1 MSLFGLLCSTEFTP
15 FCGLRKERME
25 KQIDDTRAREKSQR
39 DSQREMQVLC
49 QPGAQEPSTSQCV
62 DFWEG

>member
-1 MSLFGLLCSTEFTP
+1 MSLFALVCSTEFTP
-15 FCGLRKERME
+15 FRGLRKERME

-49 QPGAQEPSTSQCV
+49 PTRGTRAINFAVC
-62 DFWEG
+62 